1 MKKMFIENILIIL
14 AFIAILLFLWLRFI
28 RSRLPKEI
36 PIFLNDFNFFFLFC
50 LIIIYLY
57 IIIRLIKPKN
67 PTIFILKI
75 MEIASSPFIKLD
87 NKFKKNKIFIFY
99 VAKKIKIMELM
110 IRTITFSFLEKF
122 YLYIYVIPRIIII
135 TVLIFEVFI
144 ISKIDFFY
152 TIIVFSVFPLMN
164 LYIKYSIKK
173 FSEELLVILEK
184 KCGNNLEKCVFE
196 ENIKIEKEKILQRF
210 NHTKIHL
217 IKLINIKLINI
228 NFYNI
233 IKNKRCFNLLYHK
246 YIFLII
252 VLDIYDLVNY
262 TFIFKK
268 YEFLM
273 YKTFKII
280 IFCLYCGVWIYIF
293 LISLSSIDINSY
305 SYLFLK
311 FIFSIRDNN
320 NPFVTS

>member
-1 MKKMFIENILIIL
+1 M
-14 AFIAILLFLWLRFI
+14 
-28 RSRLPKEI
+28 
-36 PIFLNDFNFFFLFC
+36 
-50 LIIIYLY
+50 
-57 IIIRLIKPKN
+57 
-67 PTIFILKI
+67 
-75 MEIASSPFIKLD
+75 
-87 NKFKKNKIFIFY
+87 
-99 VAKKIKIMELM
+99 
-110 IRTITFSFLEKF
+110 
-122 YLYIYVIPRIIII
+122 
-135 TVLIFEVFI
+135 
-144 ISKIDFFY
+144 
-152 TIIVFSVFPLMN
+152 
-164 LYIKYSIKK
+164 
-173 FSEELLVILEK
+173 
-184 KCGNNLEKCVFE
+184 EKCVFE

-233 IKNKRCFNLLYHK
+233 IKNKRCFNLLYPK

-311 FIFSIRDNN
+311 FIFSIQYNN
-320 NPFVTS
+320 NLFFSS